1 MNIQKRIQIIKDTV
15 KNDKVLMAISGG
27 VDSTVAAYLIHLA
40 INDNLTC
47 LFVDTGLLRL
57 HEKEEVMKR
66 FKEEYLIKV
75 DVLEAQDL
83 FLHNLKD
90 ITDPEE
96 KRRVIG
102 KTFIDVF
109 QNSLLKYGD
118 HQYLAQGTI
127 LTDIK
132 ESDANQIIKSHHN
145 VGGLPENLPFKLL
158 EPLKDLTKSGVREL
172 GLELGLHHEFIYRKP
187 FPGPGLGIR
196 IIGEITTDKIRIA
209 QETDYILREE
219 LQKTNIEKDIFQY
232 FTVVTNT
239 KTVGVDEHGRT
250 YLYNVA
256 IRAVD
261 SVDANIATFS
271 HIPYEILRKI
281 SSRMINEVKGIN
293 RITYDITD
301 KPKGTIEWE

>member
-1 MNIQKRIQIIKDTV
+1 MTIQKRIETIKDNV
-15 KNDKVLMAISGG
+15 KDEKVLMAISGG

-40 INDNLTC
+40 IKDNLTC

-57 HEKEEVMKR
+57 GEKEEVMKR
-66 FKEEYLIKV
+66 FKEDYLIKV
-75 DVLEAQDL
+75 DVLDAQDL
-83 FLHNLKD
+83 FINNLKG

-96 KRRVIG
+96 KRKIIG

-109 QNSLLKYGD
+109 HNALLKYGD
-118 HQYLAQGTI
+118 HKYLAQGTI

-132 ESDANQIIKSHHN
+132 ESDEHQTIKSHHN
-145 VGGLPENLPFKLL
+145 VGGLPKDLPFKLL
-158 EPLKDLTKSGVREL
+158 EPLKDLTKSGVRTL
-172 GLELGLHHEFIYRKP
+172 GLELDLHHEFIYRKP

-196 IIGEITTDKIRIA
+196 IMGEVTPDKIRIA
-209 QETDYILREE
+209 QETDYILRQE
-219 LQKTNIEKDIFQY
+219 LLNTNIEKGIFQY

-239 KTVGVDEHGRT
+239 KTVGVDNGMRT
-250 YLYNVA
+250 YQYNVA

-261 SVDANIATFS
+261 SVDANEATFT
-271 HIPYEILRKI
+271 HIPFEVLRKI
-281 SSRMINEVKGIN
+281 SKRMINEVKGVN